1 MVAWRYE
8 ISLLELKKIFHSF
21 AALTRATLE
30 EKFRISARLCNI
42 LYVSNQT
49 QNIQQYQTWFMQYDR
64 KKTNRLSQNL
74 LCATFMAC
82 IWSRDTTNSTKFYFN
97 HHTLVAY
104 KIEITS
110 TLWSLSR
117 RSKKPILQKARP
129 QFLLSG
135 GGGGGQNSSELPNWR
150 TFCRRYKCSN
160 LKVYYFSLQLT
171 FFPFPYWR
179 TALRKDVA
187 SRNIT

>member
-1 MVAWRYE
+1 MAAWRYA
-8 ISLLELKKIFHSF
+8 ISLLVLKIFYSY
-21 AALTRATLE
+21 AALTREIFATLE

-117 RSKKPILQKARP
+117 RSKKPILHKARP

-135 GGGGGQNSSELPNWR
+135 GRG
-150 TFCRRYKCSN
+150 
-160 LKVYYFSLQLT
+160 
-171 FFPFPYWR
+171 
-179 TALRKDVA
+179 VA
-187 SRNIT
+187 KFLWFT

>member
-1 MVAWRYE
+1 M
-8 ISLLELKKIFHSF
+8 
-21 AALTRATLE
+21 
-30 EKFRISARLCNI
+30 
-42 LYVSNQT
+42 VSNQT

-64 KKTNRLSQNL
+64 KKINRLSQNL
-74 LCATFMAC
+74 LWAIFMAC
-82 IWSRDTTNSTKFYFN
+82 IRSGHTTKLNKIYFN
-97 HHTLVAY
+97 HHTLVPY

-117 RSKKPILQKARP
+117 RSKKPILQKARH
-129 QFLLSG
+129 QFLFSG
-135 GGGGGQNSSELPNWR
+135 GGGWLNSSELPNWR
-150 TFCRRYKCSN
+150 TFCCRYKCSN